1 MGNILRI
8 KFNTTNYNSRLE
20 YQIALIEKDNN
31 INPLSIHK
39 KFYENNLIYK
49 NIIYSS
55 GKEPIEKNIS
65 LIDDINNF
73 TYDKDY
79 TFIAYGKDC
88 YSDSINYFYME
99 PLSLFIS
106 DPNNPNIENKIT
118 DIFQS
123 QTTEEL
129 TDKIMIEPSIIPAT
143 SIEETINSGNKK
155 SSDSKISTVA
165 IVFIVIGGVV
175 LLGGIAGLIIYFSKK
190 SVINNDKT
198 LDTTMAKFQN

>member
-1 MGNILRI
+1 
-8 KFNTTNYNSRLE
+8 
-20 YQIALIEKDNN
+20 
-31 INPLSIHK
+31 
-39 KFYENNLIYK
+39 
-49 NIIYSS
+49 
-55 GKEPIEKNIS
+55 
-65 LIDDINNF
+65 
-73 TYDKDY
+73 
-79 TFIAYGKDC
+79 
-88 YSDSINYFYME
+88 ME

-198 LDTTMAKFQN
+198 LDTTIAKFQN